1 MSRSSSGQATIE
13 YVGLLALLAALLAAA
28 LGVAVVGAPGVVN
41 AVVGQ
46 VRHAL
51 CLVGGGECLRLEPR
65 ACVLR
70 SDTARDGI
78 AVSIGVVRL
87 DHEHVVVREVHSD
100 GTEVLTRLRQIGVG
114 GGASSPTSAEVRFGA
129 TRVGLGGDLSWQV
142 LGFGGRGRVWHAAS
156 KEEADR
162 IVAALEGDGADPEPH
177 EVFVEGGLAASGHL
191 DSVLGVTGSSSSS
204 SSSSAGRSS
213 AGDGAGREPSG
224 EGRRS
229 GRVLVPDAGAGVQ
242 AELALGWR
250 DDRRTGERTYVLR
263 LDQRAR
269 LVLESAIGTVRGAQA
284 AGGLA
289 EVVVGRD
296 GRPRELLVRGT
307 VMLEG
312 AASSPALDAVGL
324 GGLRGARRVELTSR
338 VDLRDPAV
346 RASFSSWWADPLDRR
361 AQEGLRRALADRAH
375 VEARAYATS
384 TDEDRHGAG
393 ARWVVEVGGEVR
405 EGEERERLVGAVD
418 RPPGGLW
425 EPRLDCR
432 AA

>member
-1 MSRSSSGQATIE
+1 
-13 YVGLLALLAALLAAA
+13 
-28 LGVAVVGAPGVVN
+28 
-41 AVVGQ
+41 
-46 VRHAL
+46 
-51 CLVGGGECLRLEPR
+51 
-65 ACVLR
+65 
-70 SDTARDGI
+70 
-78 AVSIGVVRL
+78 
-87 DHEHVVVREVHSD
+87 
-100 GTEVLTRLRQIGVG
+100 
-114 GGASSPTSAEVRFGA
+114 
-129 TRVGLGGDLSWQV
+129 
-142 LGFGGRGRVWHAAS
+142 
-156 KEEADR
+156 
-162 IVAALEGDGADPEPH
+162 
-177 EVFVEGGLAASGHL
+177 
-191 DSVLGVTGSSSSS
+191 
-204 SSSSAGRSS
+204 
-213 AGDGAGREPSG
+213 
-224 EGRRS
+224 
-229 GRVLVPDAGAGVQ
+229 VLVPDAGAGVQ

-296 GRPRELLVRGT
+296 GRPRELLVRGS

-405 EGEERERLVGAVD
+405 EGEERERLIGALD